1 MSDKA
6 TGDGFVIRDLRGSEK
21 KTEPEMEKQDR
32 DISLEINFSTFIL
45 SLGSSAMLNFGEIPD
60 PMTGKK
66 EKNLPMAKQTID
78 ILSML
83 QEKTKGNLAS
93 DENKLLENLLADLKM
108 QYVQFVK
115 KG

>member
-1 MSDKA
+1 MPDKA
-6 TGDGFVIRDLRGSEK
+6 MGDGFVIRDSWDSEK
-21 KTEPEMEKQDR
+21 KSDPGKDKKNKE
-32 DISLEINFSTFIL
+32 ISLDINFSTFIL

-83 QEKTKGNLAS
+83 QEKTKGNLA
-93 DENKLLENLLADLKM
+93 EEEFKLLENLLADLRM
-108 QYVQFVK
+108 QYVQFAK